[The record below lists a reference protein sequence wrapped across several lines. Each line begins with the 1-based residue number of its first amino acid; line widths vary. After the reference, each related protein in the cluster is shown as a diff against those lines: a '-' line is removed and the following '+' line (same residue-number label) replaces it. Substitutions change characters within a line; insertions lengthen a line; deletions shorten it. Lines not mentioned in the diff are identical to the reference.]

1 MSVSNQA
8 TALMVKIVYQLRP
21 PATTTMAPCF
31 RCSSP
36 SPGGQV
42 CASCLNDDLGG
53 LIKNRGAAV
62 RWLNSVKQAARDE
75 RTVLS
80 YARMTESEL
89 SPEDR

>member
-1 MSVSNQA
+1 MSVSDQA

-42 CASCLNDDLGG
+42 CASCLDDDLGG
-53 LIKNRGAAV
+53 LIKNRGAAM
-62 RWLNSVKQAARDE
+62 RWLNSVKQATQDE
-75 RTVLS
+75 RTVIS
-80 YARMTESEL
+80 YAQKMDEAKTR
-89 SPEDR
+89 

>member
-1 MSVSNQA
+1 MSVSDQA

-42 CASCLNDDLGG
+42 CASCLDDDLGG
-53 LIKNRGAAV
+53 LIKNRGAAM
-62 RWLNSVKQAARDE
+62 RWLNSVKQATQDE
-75 RTVLS
+75 RTVIS
-80 YARMTESEL
+80 YAQRMDEARS
-89 SPEDR
+89 R

>member
-1 MSVSNQA
+1 MSVSEQA

-42 CASCLNDDLGG
+42 CASCLDDDLGG
-53 LIKNRGAAV
+53 LINNRGAAM

-75 RTVLS
+75 QTVLS
-80 YARMTESEL
+80 YARKTETDSRL
-89 SPEDR
+89 KSR

>member
-1 MSVSNQA
+1 MSVSDQA

-42 CASCLNDDLGG
+42 CASCLDDDLGG
-53 LIKNRGAAV
+53 LIKNRGAAM
-62 RWLNSVKQAARDE
+62 RWLNSVKQATQDE
-75 RTVLS
+75 RTVIS
-80 YARMTESEL
+80 YAQKMDEARS
-89 SPEDR
+89 R